1 MQVKKLLTTLS
12 VSLLFSSLGFGGEG
26 SSTPSILK
34 FQEGEQFKIALSRVD
49 FNRIYVEGE
58 KIVELSFPEGSFMVD
73 KSEQESDELDDGSV
87 LIKPVFDLPL
97 TAFFVTDKGH
107 HFSLKVHASDESAS
121 TLRLLSKVTP
131 KLNFI
136 KKNTDDVVL
145 VEDALS
151 AMKAGESPKNFS
163 TVAVIPSP
171 FYVKKDIKVM
181 LEKQY
186 KGSLLS
192 GYVYRLENKSKHE
205 IALTTN
211 LFSHK
216 KAEMLSLSDEKLKPN
231 QVAYLYG
238 LYRNE
243 G

>member
-1 MQVKKLLTTLS
+1 MGIKKRISMACIGFLFTSL
-12 VSLLFSSLGFGGEG
+12 VSASEG
-26 SSTPSILK
+26 SSIPSIIK
-34 FQEGEQFKIALSRVD
+34 FQEGGQFKISLSRID

-73 KSEQESDELDDGSV
+73 KSEQESDELDDGAV
-87 LIKPVFDLPL
+87 LIKPVFELPL

-107 HFSLKVHASDESAS
+107 HFSLIVNASDEEAS
-121 TLRLLSKVTP
+121 TIRLLSKVES

-136 KKNTDDVVL
+136 KKNTDDVAL
-145 VEDALS
+145 VEEALS
-151 AMKAGESPKNFS
+151 AMKAGVVPEYFS
-163 TVAVIPSP
+163 SVPVIPSP
-171 FYVKKDIKVM
+171 FYVKKGIKVT

-186 KGSLLS
+186 KGNALT
-192 GYVYRLENKSKHE
+192 GYVYRLENKSKNE
-205 IALTTN
+205 MALTTN

-216 KAEMLSLSDEKLKPN
+216 KAELLSLSDEKLKPN
-231 QVAYLYG
+231 QIAYLYG